1 MPEATP
7 SMVNAAFLG
16 VNIFGKGGPE
26 IPPARPLARTKA
38 GRLSFERMPA
48 RYGAVRGAL
57 AGILSTGIDV
67 LPLFFC
73 SPGRRS
79 VGLNSPRRMCFFMG
93 GATVR
98 HSPGAIKTL
107 CLPLSTGCGFNPSA
121 HISGDVSFLWQT
133 TSARRASGQVSA
145 QTLPPFFSNGEVWS
159 YENPTRRGA
168 FFAVWLNFISRLS
181 NAVPWAAFKS
191 PSANFWRFLFVHLS
205 LCPPL

>member
-133 TSARRASGQVSA
+133 ASAELGFKVLERRPSGCVRESFGKLLALPFRPFEPLSA
-145 QTLPPFFSNGEVWS
+145 
-159 YENPTRRGA
+159 
-168 FFAVWLNFISRLS
+168 AVVF
-181 NAVPWAAFKS
+181 VYAAGVGS
-191 PSANFWRFLFVHLS
+191 
-205 LCPPL
+205 